1 MQELVSAIQPIAIK
15 RLFKKRAIIFYQGE
29 VPRAAHVVSKGLIK
43 MYSINSSGEEQI
55 VSFHGPGDF
64 FPLPWIF
71 GETSNTLFYYEA
83 VTDCEV
89 FTLPKGDLLERINT
103 TPSIYRKVFEYFV
116 HKHTGL
122 LLRVTALEQTR
133 AQEKIMFTLYYLLFH
148 YGKEISPGIFTIDIK
163 LTQPM
168 IASLV
173 GLTRETITKTL
184 SQLRKR
190 GVIDYKGPIYTI
202 NKVKFER
209 HLGEDSFKDLMET
222 R

>member
-1 MQELVSAIQPIAIK
+1 MQKLTSAIQPIAIK

-29 VPRAAHVVSKGLIK
+29 IPRAAHVVQRGLIK
-43 MYSINSSGEEQI
+43 MYGINTSGEEQI
-55 VSFHGPGDF
+55 VSFHGPGDI

-71 GETSNTLFYYEA
+71 DKTSNTLFYYEA

-89 FTLPKGDLLERINT
+89 LTLPKKDLLHIIGEN
-103 TPSIYRKVFEYFV
+103 PHLYKEVFDYFV
-116 HKHTGL
+116 NKHTGL

-148 YGKEISPGIFTIDIK
+148 YGREIKPDIYTIDIK

-184 SQLRKR
+184 SQLRTR
-190 GVIDYKGPIYTI
+190 GIIQYKGPIYTI
-202 NKVKFER
+202 NKTKFER
-209 HLGEDSFKDLMET
+209 YLGEDSFKDLLE